1 MTAGRPATSLADKIK
16 NGTFRADRINFN
28 EPQPSD
34 FDPANPFSE
43 ETDLEAW
50 KMWEFLVPELTERY
64 GVGKGERGLVQ
75 AYCTFYQ
82 RALRADDELDTSTL
96 TVTDENGT
104 VKVNPVVKISESSW
118 DRVVSLGSKLGLD
131 PISRRRVRAPRSGP
145 LGVMGGPQILSLADR
160 ARDRSLGP
168 DDAIEKPKTGDPL
181 LDSLSD

>member
-1 MTAGRPATSLADKIK
+1 MTAGRPATSLADKLK
-16 NGTFRADRINFN
+16 AGTLRADRINFN

-75 AYCTFYQ
+75 AYCVFYQ
-82 RALRADDELDTSTL
+82 RALRADDEIETSTL
-96 TVTDENGT
+96 TVTDDNGAI
-104 VKVNPVVKISESSW
+104 KVNPLVKISESSW

-131 PISRRRVRAPRSGP
+131 PISRRRIRAPRSGP
-145 LGVMGGPQILSLADR
+145 MGLTGGPQILSLSDR
-160 ARDRSLGP
+160 ARDRDLGP
-168 DDAIEKPKTGDPL
+168 DDVPAKPLTGDPL
-181 LDSLSD
+181 LDSLNE